1 MGHETRSRILLP
13 RPHGARQHAGTTT
26 TIMTIMMM
34 TTTHLVDG
42 DAVLLAH
49 LVELV
54 NAHDAAVRHDHRA
67 ASEVKLATGFADD

>member
-1 MGHETRSRILLP
+1 MGQEAQSRFLLL
-13 RPHGARQHAGTTT
+13 RPHGTRRHAGTTT
-26 TIMTIMMM
+26 TMMTIMMM